1 MRQLVLQLEEVGPAM
16 KLSATFSGKSE
27 SSSARK
33 GNSTSLIP
41 PLLAVLLAL
50 LLRNV
55 VISLFVGVW
64 AGATVLGGG
73 NPITG
78 LWAVV
83 ADYIYPVMTDSFNL
97 QILGFT
103 LGLVGMV
110 AVIGRMGGTQG
121 LVNAASRFAIG
132 PRSAQGVTAAM
143 GTLIFFDDYANTVV
157 VGTTARALTDKLRVS
172 REKLAYIVDS
182 TSAPVAGVA
191 IISTWIGYEVGL
203 FDSLLVEFAHVAGM
217 PKSGYGLFFEI
228 LPLRF
233 YCFFALALVFITALL
248 GRDLGPMYK
257 AESRV
262 RNGGPVVPPQ
272 EDGEDSHSDAGKIS
286 IEKPGVP
293 PRMLN
298 AIIPIAAVLGF
309 IAYRIWQ
316 GGQGAVEGEVNVFS
330 LDHWRL
336 IFTKGGDDI
345 GRILLMA
352 SGVGSVLAI
361 GMSLVQGLLTPRE
374 AVTVYI
380 EGLGTLFEA
389 CAILILAWVI
399 KNVCDDFS
407 TGLALVGM
415 VGNSLPAVALPLV
428 IFVLAG
434 VVAFSTGTSW
444 GTMGLLLPVAA
455 PLATALSGELPIILA
470 CMGAVLDGAIWG
482 DHCSPISDTT
492 VLSSTATGC
501 PHMDHVKTQ
510 LPYAVLAIVVA
521 ATFGYLGYAL
531 GTPFWVIY
539 PGGFI
544 AMAATLMMVGKKA

>member
-1 MRQLVLQLEEVGPAM
+1 MISKPSQKMVVISLLIAVGVLSLPIDEDIVVQHTSVRLGRDVLSKFFPDDKKENIVLQFTGNPTAEKEIRELIQRRQYATIVEDGAPVLVLQLEEAGPAM

-217 PKSGYGLFFEI
+217 PK
-228 LPLRF
+228 
-233 YCFFALALVFITALL
+233 
-248 GRDLGPMYK
+248 
-257 AESRV
+257 
-262 RNGGPVVPPQ
+262 
-272 EDGEDSHSDAGKIS
+272 
-286 IEKPGVP
+286 KP
-293 PRMLN
+293 
-298 AIIPIAAVLGF
+298 
-309 IAYRIWQ
+309 
-316 GGQGAVEGEVNVFS
+316 
-330 LDHWRL
+330 
-336 IFTKGGDDI
+336 
-345 GRILLMA
+345 
-352 SGVGSVLAI
+352 
-361 GMSLVQGLLTPRE
+361 
-374 AVTVYI
+374 
-380 EGLGTLFEA
+380 
-389 CAILILAWVI
+389 
-399 KNVCDDFS
+399 
-407 TGLALVGM
+407 
-415 VGNSLPAVALPLV
+415 
-428 IFVLAG
+428 
-434 VVAFSTGTSW
+434 
-444 GTMGLLLPVAA
+444 
-455 PLATALSGELPIILA
+455 
-470 CMGAVLDGAIWG
+470 
-482 DHCSPISDTT
+482 
-492 VLSSTATGC
+492 
-501 PHMDHVKTQ
+501 
-510 LPYAVLAIVVA
+510 
-521 ATFGYLGYAL
+521 
-531 GTPFWVIY
+531 
-539 PGGFI
+539 
-544 AMAATLMMVGKKA
+544 

>member
-1 MRQLVLQLEEVGPAM
+1 
-16 KLSATFSGKSE
+16 
-27 SSSARK
+27 
-33 GNSTSLIP
+33 
-41 PLLAVLLAL
+41 
-50 LLRNV
+50 
-55 VISLFVGVW
+55 
-64 AGATVLGGG
+64 
-73 NPITG
+73 
-78 LWAVV
+78 
-83 ADYIYPVMTDSFNL
+83 
-97 QILGFT
+97 
-103 LGLVGMV
+103 
-110 AVIGRMGGTQG
+110 
-121 LVNAASRFAIG
+121 
-132 PRSAQGVTAAM
+132 
-143 GTLIFFDDYANTVV
+143 
-157 VGTTARALTDKLRVS
+157 
-172 REKLAYIVDS
+172 
-182 TSAPVAGVA
+182 
-191 IISTWIGYEVGL
+191 
-203 FDSLLVEFAHVAGM
+203 
-217 PKSGYGLFFEI
+217 
-228 LPLRF
+228 
-233 YCFFALALVFITALL
+233 
-248 GRDLGPMYK
+248 
-257 AESRV
+257 
-262 RNGGPVVPPQ
+262 
-272 EDGEDSHSDAGKIS
+272 
-286 IEKPGVP
+286 
-293 PRMLN
+293 
-298 AIIPIAAVLGF
+298 
-309 IAYRIWQ
+309 
-316 GGQGAVEGEVNVFS
+316 
-330 LDHWRL
+330 
-336 IFTKGGDDI
+336 
-345 GRILLMA
+345 MA

-415 VGNSLPAVALPLV
+415 VGDGLPAVALPLV

-510 LPYAVLAIVVA
+510 LPYAVLAMVVA